1 MAIDG
6 SPETKVNVLGCW
18 AHSYAGPTTSFLVQ
32 AGSDAIL
39 LDVGC
44 DPIGNIR
51 RIGAAPTDVTAV
63 YISHLHSDH
72 ASGIANFIFT
82 RQLLGRG
89 LADDLPTLKV
99 IAHSNVLDGVRELLR
114 YQYPERAFA
123 LDWIAPKTRGST
135 TLSPTIALEIFANTH
150 TVPCFGVVIRVS
162 DGPTIAFTSDTAPDA
177 SHPAI
182 IAGSDVLIG
191 ECFDLASLAGADI
204 HKRGHSTAEDLAHLV
219 EMTNPRF
226 VIPFHFDQKYNE
238 DGRRLDLLARCAGSS
253 DAMVVDP
260 VMQLTLA
267 L

>member
-1 MAIDG
+1 MAIDRNT
-6 SPETKVNVLGCW
+6 EAKVNVLGCW

-51 RIGAAPTDVTAV
+51 RIGVAPTNVTAV
-63 YISHLHSDH
+63 YISHMHSDH

-89 LADDLPTLKV
+89 LADGIPTLKV

-114 YQYPERAFA
+114 CQYPERAFT
-123 LDWIAPKTRGST
+123 LDWIAPKTREST

-150 TVPCFGVVIRVS
+150 TVPCFGAVIRVS
-162 DGPTIAFTSDTAPDA
+162 EGPTIAFTSDTAPDA
-177 SHPAI
+177 SHPTI

-191 ECFDLASLAGADI
+191 ECFDLGNLAGADI
-204 HKRGHSTAEDLAHLV
+204 HKRGHSTAEDLAYLV
-219 EMTNPRF
+219 EMISPRF
-226 VIPFHFDQKYNE
+226 VIPFHFDQKYN
-238 DGRRLDLLARCAGSS
+238 DDARRLDLLARCAGSS
-253 DAMVVDP
+253 DTTIIDP
-260 VMQLTLA
+260 VKQPTLA